1 MQYLGIQCLSSGK
14 QCLQQCPRWRTVPRY
29 IIKTRPRRIKLS
41 PNSSTATP
49 DKKKKKKNA
58 SRIFIAIQKFPKPNK
73 IHNLAFNQISK
84 QAKKQESMIHY
95 KNYQSNEMNPKLIQ
109 MIESIDKDMKT
120 VIQYIQKIQ
129 IQKILK
135 RFNELQEVKVKKK
148 KKTTG

>member
-1 MQYLGIQCLSSGK
+1 MENSASSSALDGELFQDISLK
-14 QCLQQCPRWRTVPRY
+14 QDLEESNCLQIAQLQL
-29 IIKTRPRRIKLS
+29 RIKR
-41 PNSSTATP
+41 
-49 DKKKKKKNA
+49 KKKNA

-120 VIQYIQKIQ
+120 VIQYIQKI
-129 IQKILK
+129 
-135 RFNELQEVKVKKK
+135 
-148 KKTTG
+148 